1 MVIPGYFR
9 GKRRMYRV
17 CTGSAQYTCPAM
29 GPVSHVPTLLTS
41 LVLVSLTAIPGCS
54 NAKTSSPAQKPVP
67 QAEELPPPSAT
78 PVPGPTLFPTAV
90 PGEMPGNLLIAD
102 RANNR
107 VIEVTPDRKL
117 VWEFPRPG
125 DLQPGQH
132 FRWPDDAF
140 YAPDGK
146 SIVVNEE
153 ESHAI
158 VLIDYATHRI
168 VWQYGVSERHGSAKG
183 YLNGPDDA
191 YMWPDGS
198 IGVADIRNC
207 RLILI
212 DQASKAIKTQ
222 LGRTGYCAHNPPK
235 SFGLPNGDT
244 PLDNGHVLVTEIL
257 GSWVSELG
265 WDGTLYWTARA
276 PAIQYPSDAQ
286 MLSDGNILLVD
297 YSRPGQILIMTQ
309 QGKPVWRYAPRSGP
323 GMLDHPSLAIELSN
337 GLIAV
342 NDDFRHRVIVIDP
355 KTDKIVWQYGIND
368 RLGRTDGL
376 LYVPD
381 GIDIKPADWGARS
394 RVLGASQRPG
404 RGLRS
409 P

>member
-1 MVIPGYFR
+1 MDLVSRHFR
-9 GKRRMYRV
+9 
-17 CTGSAQYTCPAM
+17 A
-29 GPVSHVPTLLTS
+29 LLTPLILAS
-41 LVLVSLTAIPGCS
+41 LIALPACS
-54 NAKTSSPAQKPVP
+54 IAKTSSQPQKIVQ
-67 QAEELPPPSAT
+67 QAEELPPASAT
-78 PVPGPTLFPTAV
+78 PEAGPTLSPTAV
-90 PGEMPGNLLIAD
+90 PGVLPGNVLIAD

-212 DQASKAIKTQ
+212 DQASKAIKAQ

-235 SFGLPNGDT
+235 SLGLPNGDT
-244 PLDNGHVLVTEIL
+244 PLDNGHVLTTEIL

-276 PAIQYPSDAQ
+276 PGIHYPSDAQ
-286 MLSDGNILLVD
+286 MLPDGNILLVD
-297 YSRPGQILIMTQ
+297 YSRPGQILIMTR
-309 QGKPVWRYAPRSGP
+309 QGQPVWRYAPRSGP

-337 GLIAV
+337 GLIAL

-355 KTDKIVWQYGIND
+355 KTNTIVWQYGIND
-368 RLGRTDGL
+368 RRGRTDGL
-376 LYVPD
+376 LFIPD
-381 GIDIKPADWGARS
+381 GIDIKPVGWSAG
-394 RVLGASQRPG
+394 
-404 RGLRS
+404 
-409 P
+409 

>member
-1 MVIPGYFR
+1 MTI
-9 GKRRMYRV
+9 
-17 CTGSAQYTCPAM
+17 S
-29 GPVSHVPTLLTS
+29 
-41 LVLVSLTAIPGCS
+41 GCS
-54 NAKTSSPAQKPVP
+54 SSKTSSPPQKVVQ
-67 QAEELPPPSAT
+67 QAEELPPPSST
-78 PVPGPTLFPTAV
+78 PQPGPTLSPTAL
-90 PGEMPGNLLIAD
+90 PGVMPANLLIAD

-158 VLIDYATHRI
+158 VLVDYATHRI

-198 IGVADIRNC
+198 VGVADIRNC

-265 WDGTLYWTARA
+265 WDGTLYWTVRA
-276 PAIQYPSDAQ
+276 PRIKYPSDAQ
-286 MLSDGNILLVD
+286 MLANGNVLLVD

-309 QGKPVWRYAPRSGP
+309 QGRPVWRYAPRSGP
-323 GMLDHPSLAIELSN
+323 AMLDHPSLAIELSN

-355 KTDKIVWQYGIND
+355 KTDNIVWQYGIND
-368 RLGRTDGL
+368 RRGRTDGL
-376 LYVPD
+376 LFIPD
-381 GIDIKPADWGARS
+381 GIDSRPPDWS
-394 RVLGASQRPG
+394 
-404 RGLRS
+404 GL
-409 P
+409 

>member
-1 MVIPGYFR
+1 MANGEVRTVGTYTSRGVGLSSSRIP
-9 GKRRMYRV
+9 
-17 CTGSAQYTCPAM
+17 
-29 GPVSHVPTLLTS
+29 LLVAPIL
-41 LVLVSLTAIPGCS
+41 LVLLITGCS
-54 NAKTSSPAQKPVP
+54 SPKSSSLPQKVVQ
-67 QAEELPPPSAT
+67 QAEELPPPPAT
-78 PVPGPTLFPTAV
+78 PDPGPSLSPIAL
-90 PGEMPGNLLIAD
+90 PAELPGNLLIAD

-107 VIEVTPDRKL
+107 VIEVTRDRKL

-212 DQASKAIKTQ
+212 DQVSKAIKAQ

-244 PLDNGHVLVTEIL
+244 PLSNGRVLVTEIL
-257 GSWVSELG
+257 GAWVSELG
-265 WDGTLYWTARA
+265 WDGTLYWTVRS
-276 PAIQYPSDAQ
+276 PGIHYPSDAH
-286 MLSDGNILLVD
+286 MLPDGNILLVD
-297 YSRPGQILIMTQ
+297 YTRPGQILVMTQ

-323 GMLDHPSLAIELSN
+323 AMLDHPSLAIQLSN
-337 GLIAV
+337 GLIAL
-342 NDDFRHRVIVIDP
+342 NDDFRDRVIVIDP
-355 KTDKIVWQYGIND
+355 TTDKIVWQYGIND
-368 RLGRTDGL
+368 HRGRTDGL
-376 LYVPD
+376 LFIPD
-381 GIDIKPADWGARS
+381 GIDIKPANWRAG
-394 RVLGASQRPG
+394 
-404 RGLRS
+404 
-409 P
+409 

>member
-1 MVIPGYFR
+1 MQCLRQFAIAYTSAACMAAFPKRLITTLPLIATMVLALAA
-9 GKRRMYRV
+9 
-17 CTGSAQYTCPAM
+17 CSGSSSTATPQKTAQ
-29 GPVSHVPTLLTS
+29 
-41 LVLVSLTAIPGCS
+41 
-54 NAKTSSPAQKPVP
+54 
-67 QAEELPPPSAT
+67 QAEELPPPSPVPTTTPAPPPTAT
-78 PVPGPTLFPTAV
+78 PGV
-90 PGEMPGNLLIAD
+90 MPANLLIAD

-107 VIEVTPDRKL
+107 VIEVTLDRKI

-125 DLQPGQH
+125 DLQPGQR

-158 VLIDYATHRI
+158 VLIDYATHRTI
-168 VWQYGVSERHGSAKG
+168 WQYGVSERHGSAKG

-198 IGVADIRNC
+198 VGVADIRNC

-265 WDGTLYWTARA
+265 WDGTLYWTVRA
-276 PAIQYPSDAQ
+276 PAIPYPSDAQ

-355 KTDKIVWQYGIND
+355 KTNEIVWQYGIND
-368 RLGRTDGL
+368 RRGRTDGL
-376 LYVPD
+376 LYIPD
-381 GIDIKPADWGARS
+381 GIAIKPVGWGAR
-394 RVLGASQRPG
+394 
-404 RGLRS
+404 
-409 P
+409 

>member
-1 MVIPGYFR
+1 
-9 GKRRMYRV
+9 
-17 CTGSAQYTCPAM
+17 
-29 GPVSHVPTLLTS
+29 LLTYTS
-41 LVLVSLTAIPGCS
+41 PDVEAAFPKRLVCVLLLVATSFFTLAGCS
-54 NAKTSSPAQKPVP
+54 GSSSSSAPQKTAQ
-67 QAEELPPPSAT
+67 QAEKLPPPSPIAAAT
-78 PVPGPTLFPTAV
+78 PAPRPTAA
-90 PGEMPGNLLIAD
+90 PGVLPGNLLIAD

-107 VIEVTPDRKL
+107 VIEVTTDGRI

-153 ESHAI
+153 ESHAV
-158 VLIDYATHRI
+158 VLVDYASHRI

-207 RLILI
+207 RVMLI
-212 DQASKAIKTQ
+212 DQATKAIKSQ

-235 SFGLPNGDT
+235 SFGSPNGDT
-244 PLDNGHVLVTEIL
+244 PLDNGHVLITEIL
-257 GSWVSELG
+257 GAWVSEVG
-265 WDGTLYWTARA
+265 WDGTLYWSARA
-276 PAIQYPSDAQ
+276 PGIHYPSDAQ
-286 MLSDGNILLVD
+286 RLADGNILLVD
-297 YSRPGQILIMTQ
+297 YVRPGQILIMTP
-309 QGKPVWRYAPRSGP
+309 QGHAVWRYAPRSGP

-342 NDDFRHRVIVIDP
+342 NDDFRNRVVIIDP
-355 KTDKIVWQYGIND
+355 KTNQIVWQYGVTD
-368 RLGRTDGL
+368 RRGRVAGL
-376 LYVPD
+376 LFIPD
-381 GIDIKPADWGARS
+381 GIDIKPPTWAAG
-394 RVLGASQRPG
+394 
-404 RGLRS
+404 
-409 P
+409 

>member
-1 MVIPGYFR
+1 
-9 GKRRMYRV
+9 
-17 CTGSAQYTCPAM
+17 
-29 GPVSHVPTLLTS
+29 LLAPP
-41 LVLVSLTAIPGCS
+41 LIVSLMIAGCTNS
-54 NAKTSSPAQKPVP
+54 KTPSTPQKLAQ

-78 PVPGPTLFPTAV
+78 PEPGPTLSPTAL
-90 PGEMPGNLLIAD
+90 PGVLPGNLLIAD

-158 VLIDYATHRI
+158 VLIDYATRRI
-168 VWQYGVSERHGSAKG
+168 VWQYGVSERQGSAKG

-212 DQASKAIKTQ
+212 DQASKAIKAQ

-244 PLDNGHVLVTEIL
+244 PLPNGHVLTTEIL
-257 GSWVSELG
+257 GGWVSELG
-265 WDGTLYWTARA
+265 WDGTLYWTVRA
-276 PAIQYPSDAQ
+276 PKIQYPSDAQ
-286 MLSDGNILLVD
+286 MLPDGNILLVD

-309 QGKPVWRYAPRSGP
+309 QGKPVWRYSPRSGP
-323 GMLDHPSLAIELSN
+323 AMLDHPSLAIELSN

-368 RLGRTDGL
+368 RRGRTDGL
-376 LYVPD
+376 LFIPD
-381 GIDIKPADWGARS
+381 GIDIKPADWSIVRS
-394 RVLGASQRPG
+394 PASGASRHRD
-404 RGLRS
+404 RGL
-409 P
+409 